1 MAEIARLDLEER
13 RGRLLKADDVEREAF
28 ELGRRVRDRLLN
40 IPSRVSANLAA
51 ETDFKVIERLLIQEL
66 RTALEELSE

>member
-1 MAEIARLDLEER
+1 MAEITRLDLEER
-13 RGRLLKADDVEREAF
+13 QGKLLRADDVEREAF

-40 IPSRVSANLAA
+40 IPSRVSPTIAA
-51 ETDFKVIERLLIQEL
+51 ETDFKVIERLLTQEL